1 MQDRI
6 ELIRQFIDK
15 HKISETA
22 LANLAGISQPT
33 LHRNLNGTHKL
44 SLKNYEKLKLAMWQ
58 LTVNN
63 TNSNYDNESSDPEMM
78 YLSEN
83 YKGYNKTKD
92 DYLEL
97 IKNQEQTIKKLIEQN
112 EKLAD
117 IIQKLIVK

>member
-6 ELIRQFIDK
+6 EFIRQFIDK

-58 LTVNN
+58 LNVNN
-63 TNSNYDNESSDPEMM
+63 TNSNYDNVNSDPEMM

-83 YKGYNKTKD
+83 YKGYSKGNEEYIEIIKT
-92 DYLEL
+92 
-97 IKNQEQTIKKLIEQN
+97 QEQTIKKLIEQN

-117 IIQKLIVK
+117 IIEKLIKK